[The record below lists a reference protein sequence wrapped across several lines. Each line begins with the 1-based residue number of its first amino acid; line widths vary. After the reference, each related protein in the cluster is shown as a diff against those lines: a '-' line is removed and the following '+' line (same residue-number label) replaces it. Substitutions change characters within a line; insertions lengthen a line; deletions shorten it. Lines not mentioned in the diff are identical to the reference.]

1 MSDLFYFKIFICM
14 SEEIITYPSEF
25 MNNMNITVVFKEN
38 PMYGQLRPIFDEFGY
53 GFVAPELKTIIID
66 GEVLLGDEFTM
77 DDLKFIE
84 AHEIAHLKLNH
95 NGPRNPKDEMEAD
108 LGAYILLKNKGY
120 ENAIQTLIDEYEH
133 RHGIEFNE
141 DDIKLIQD
149 RFRF

>member
-1 MSDLFYFKIFICM
+1 MYM
-14 SEEIITYPSEF
+14 SEDVITYPSEF
-25 MNNMNITVVFKEN
+25 MDGMFITVVFKDN
-38 PMYGQLRPIFDEFGY
+38 PNYGELERLFDEYGY
-53 GFVAPELKTIIID
+53 GFLAPELKTIIID
-66 GEVLLGDEFTM
+66 GEVLLGDEITW

-95 NGPRNPKDEMEAD
+95 KGPRNQKDEMEAD
-108 LGAYILLKNKGY
+108 LGAYVLLNSKGY
-120 ENAIQTLIDEYEH
+120 SEAIQTLIDEFES